1 MQLQQTIGQMFPLLH
16 GLEPEG
22 STRSSS
28 PGARCPHFLG
38 ARVPDPLRSSAPSWG
53 WRSAAIPL
61 LFLLCPS
68 LLLSGSACPSGRQKA
83 EEFGIFSGFQEEVLV
98 VVPTGLV
105 QAFQVSQL

>member
-1 MQLQQTIGQMFPLLH
+1 M
-16 GLEPEG
+16 
-22 STRSSS
+22 
-28 PGARCPHFLG
+28 
-38 ARVPDPLRSSAPSWG
+38 PDPLRSSAPGWG

-98 VVPTGLV
+98 VGGAYRIGAGLPGGST
-105 QAFQVSQL
+105 VST

>member
-1 MQLQQTIGQMFPLLH
+1 MAWSQREAQ
-16 GLEPEG
+16 E
-22 STRSSS
+22 
-28 PGARCPHFLG
+28 AAALG
-38 ARVPDPLRSSAPSWG
+38 HTVPTFWEPDPLRSSAPGWG

-68 LLLSGSACPSGRQKA
+68 LLLSGSARPSGRQKA
-83 EEFGIFSGFQEEVLV
+83 DEFGIFSGFQEEVLV